1 MLTCKFGGSSL
12 SCSANFQKA
21 AAILAADSHR
31 RCVVVSAPGR
41 RNPQDEKLTDLLYA
55 CQTAA
60 KQGRPFKHIL
70 ERIEGR
76 YDDIIRELGLD
87 FSLNEEFAAIEQA
100 LRQGADRDYAA
111 SRWE

>member
-1 MLTCKFGGSSL
+1 MIVAKFGGSSL
-12 SCSANFQKA
+12 ADAGQFEKVR
-21 AAILAADSHR
+21 AIVESNPER
-31 RCVVVSAPGR
+31 KYIVPSAPGKR
-41 RNPQDEKLTDLLYA
+41 GPGDDKITDLLYA

-100 LRQGADRDYAA
+100 LRQGADRD
-111 SRWE
+111 